1 LEVVLEVFGEIFAD
15 MGALQRHISKIQWF
29 GPQQNRAVMH
39 AKKLYVLGLAD
50 DDVRRYEFA
59 TAVKLLSYITEAK
72 RLVATRSVILLHR
85 NSDK

>member
-1 LEVVLEVFGEIFAD
+1 VIHD
-15 MGALQRHISKIQWF
+15 R
-29 GPQQNRAVMH
+29 
-39 AKKLYVLGLAD
+39 KLYVLGLAD